1 MKSKIKKVLIILSS
15 AIVLFFGV
23 FFMTR
28 SLNNLVQSSNKSDIA
43 DINET
48 TSKENSNSDD
58 KIQVSKD
65 NNTAKT
71 TNEDPAAQ
79 SANNST
85 PEKYTDY
92 VVQKGDTLYSIAR
105 KAIPWK
111 SQEEAVKLIETMN
124 NIKDREVIV
133 SGLRLMVP
141 VNTVDTINCIK
152 YTVQPGETLYNIAE
166 EYLPTM
172 DTNEAVQVIM
182 QKNNISNANILSVG
196 LEIYIPEGE
205 AEPDAE

>member
-1 MKSKIKKVLIILSS
+1 MKSKIKKALIITSS

-28 SLNNLVQSSNKSDIA
+28 SLNNIVQSSNKSDIS
-43 DINET
+43 DVNET
-48 TSKENSNSDD
+48 S
-58 KIQVSKD
+58 SKD
-65 NNTAKT
+65 NSNTEDKVQVSNDSNTTKT
-71 TNEDPAAQ
+71 TNEEPSTTQ
-79 SANNST
+79 STINST

-111 SQEEAVKLIETMN
+111 SQEEAVKIIETMN
-124 NIKDREVIV
+124 NLKDREVIV

-141 VNTVDTINCIK
+141 VNTIDTTNCIK
-152 YTVQPGETLYNIAE
+152 YTVQAGETLYNIAE

-172 DTNEAVQVIM
+172 DANEAVQVIM
-182 QKNNISNANILSVG
+182 QKNSISNPDLLSVG
-196 LEIYIPEGE
+196 LEIYIPEGDGE
-205 AEPDAE
+205 VE

>member
-1 MKSKIKKVLIILSS
+1 MKSKIKKALIILSS

-28 SLNNLVQSSNKSDIA
+28 SLNNLVQNSNKSDIA
-43 DINET
+43 DVNET

-71 TNEDPAAQ
+71 TNEDTVAQ

-85 PEKYTDY
+85 LEKYTDY

-141 VNTVDTINCIK
+141 VNTVDTTNCIK
-152 YTVQPGETLYNIAE
+152 YTVQAGETLYNIAE

-182 QKNNISNANILSVG
+182 QKNNISNADILSVG
-196 LEIYIPEGE
+196 LEIYIPEGA
-205 AEPDAE
+205 AEPNAE

>member
-1 MKSKIKKVLIILSS
+1 MKSKIKKALIITSS

-28 SLNNLVQSSNKSDIA
+28 SLNNIVQSSNKSDIS
-43 DINET
+43 DVNET
-48 TSKENSNSDD
+48 S
-58 KIQVSKD
+58 SKD
-65 NNTAKT
+65 NSNTEDKVQVSNDSNTAKT
-71 TNEDPAAQ
+71 TNEEPSTTQ
-79 SANNST
+79 STINST

-111 SQEEAVKLIETMN
+111 SQEEAVKIIETMN
-124 NIKDREVIV
+124 NLKDREVIV

-141 VNTVDTINCIK
+141 VNTIDTTNCIK
-152 YTVQPGETLYNIAE
+152 YTVQAGETLYNIAE

-172 DTNEAVQVIM
+172 DANEAVQVIM
-182 QKNNISNANILSVG
+182 QKNSISNPDLLSVG
-196 LEIYIPEGE
+196 LEIYIPEGDGE
-205 AEPDAE
+205 VE